1 MKFSQTRLRQLIR
14 EALLLELFESDPY
27 SFRFMGAQIDNPG
40 VPFAVLSY
48 AFKTD
53 SYEQYMVSVNN
64 AAKVT
69 ELVVDEETGEKVEKE
84 HHPWDVMFR
93 LVDGSYDELT
103 GAFDMKVYGTVI
115 AIVRDF
121 VENRLPYLK
130 NESARSQRSFKITP
144 VSGFEGDARRA
155 RVYQRILK
163 NYGIDAEIKEDGPEH
178 FSLSFVV

>member
-1 MKFSQTRLRQLIR
+1 MRTSKSRLRQLIR

-27 SFRFMGAQIDNPG
+27 SFRFMGTSIDNSG

-53 SYEQYMVSVNN
+53 SDEQYMVSINN
-64 AAKVT
+64 AAKIT
-69 ELVVDEETGEKVEKE
+69 EIVVDEETGEEVEKD
-84 HHPWDVMFR
+84 HRPWDVMFR
-93 LVDGSYDELT
+93 LVDGEYAGLT
-103 GAFDMKVYGTVI
+103 GAFDMKVYGTII

-130 NESARSQRSFKITP
+130 NEDVRSQRSFKITP

-163 NYGIDAEIKEDGPEH
+163 NYGIDAEIKSDGEH
-178 FSLSFVV
+178 FSLSFAV